1 MNELGVLLF
10 LSNNPSAK
18 TASDIIRIK
27 RATKSHVSLAVKELT
42 KKGYLTQHPEKGR
55 NIRLEVTPR
64 AEPLV
69 AVGRQKQRDFLNQIC
84 RGFSDTEIAAL
95 KTCFERI
102 AANLEQ
108 KNTNEDHTGRS
119 CASRIQRYQ

>member
-1 MNELGVLLF
+1 MNSVF
-10 LSNNPSAK
+10 CFFYP
-18 TASDIIRIK
+18 IIRIK

-64 AEPLV
+64 AEPIV

-84 RGFSDTEIAAL
+84 RGFSDSEIAAL

-108 KNTNEDHTGRS
+108 KNTNEEIPKGEN
-119 CASRIQRYQ
+119 CEYGVK

>member
-1 MNELGVLLF
+1 M
-10 LSNNPSAK
+10 
-18 TASDIIRIK
+18 
-27 RATKSHVSLAVKELT
+27 AVKELT

-108 KNTNEDHTGRS
+108 KNTNEEIPKGEN
-119 CASRIQRYQ
+119 CEYGVK

>member
-18 TASDIIRIK
+18 TASDISRSK
-27 RATKSHVSLAVKELT
+27 RATKAHVSLAVKELT
-42 KKGYLTQHPEKGR
+42 KKGYRTQHPEKGR

-69 AVGRQKQRDFLNQIC
+69 AVGRQKQRDFLKDVYKRQLLFHGIPENRPQAA
-84 RGFSDTEIAAL
+84 DTGNRSA
-95 KTCFERI
+95 R
-102 AANLEQ
+102 
-108 KNTNEDHTGRS
+108 HTGENK
-119 CASRIQRYQ
+119 A